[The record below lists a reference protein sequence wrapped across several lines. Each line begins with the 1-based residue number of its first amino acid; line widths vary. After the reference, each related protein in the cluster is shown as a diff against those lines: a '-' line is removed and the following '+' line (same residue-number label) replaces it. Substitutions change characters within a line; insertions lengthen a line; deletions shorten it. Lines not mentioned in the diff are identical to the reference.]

1 MTKIT
6 RAATAAAICAAVL
19 LTGTACTGGDDGP
32 KTSAKKSPPATP
44 TAPAKPAVDVAEPNG
59 DSVTEAPKIDRKTI
73 ASFANGQ
80 FGRNV
85 PFKGGLRKGVLGIA
99 LNCTGKGTVKVDV
112 PRRRRFLHREVRER
126 QGRHHLQRDG
136 DQHRRPGRV
145 HPPHRH
151 LRRTLV
157 VLRRTVTHPPSGRT
171 ELAVRVSARTLG
183 RSCPP
188 YRLRKPLSG
197 KWITVIELPP
207 CTRHLSFPS
216 CCG

>member
-112 PRRRRFLHREVRER
+112 PAAGVSFTEKCENGKVARSTTRWRPAPSTRTRTSTSPAPPAYV
-126 QGRHHLQRDG
+126 GR
-136 DQHRRPGRV
+136 
-145 HPPHRH
+145 
-151 LRRTLV
+151 
-157 VLRRTVTHPPSGRT
+157 LRRTVTHPPSGLRNWLYECLRWHPGP
-171 ELAVRVSARTLG
+171 ELPAVSAGKTAVG
-183 RSCPP
+183 QMDHGDRS
-188 YRLRKPLSG
+188 RRAQD
-197 KWITVIELPP
+197 T
-207 CTRHLSFPS
+207 
-216 CCG
+216 